1 MINKVKLGYHVV
13 RFVKT
18 CVETQYLIS
27 NKLVERRNNMLEIS
41 IKSDSLEVTNEIGK
55 LIGEEA
61 FVGEV
66 ITLSGDLGAGKT
78 TLTKEI
84 GRTIGVKEDINS
96 PTFNILKCYFNKNG
110 LNLYHI
116 DGYRLEGVPKENKNI
131 GLEEVIEGDG
141 LAVIEW
147 PIYINEFLD
156 FEESLNITITIN
168 KDTNVRLFK
177 LETYNDTKFNDLFIK
192 LRNKFDK

>member
-1 MINKVKLGYHVV
+1 
-13 RFVKT
+13 
-18 CVETQYLIS
+18 
-27 NKLVERRNNMLEIS
+27 MLEIL
-41 IKSDSLEVTNEIGK
+41 IKSDSLDVTNKIGK

-61 FVGEV
+61 FEGEV

-84 GRTIGVKEDINS
+84 GKTIGIKEDINS

-110 LNLYHI
+110 LDLYHI
-116 DGYRLEGVPKENKNI
+116 DAYRLEDVPRENKNI
-131 GLEEVIEGDG
+131 GLEEVIEGEG

-147 PIYINEFLD
+147 PVYINEFLN

-168 KDTNVRLFK
+168 KDTNIRLFK
-177 LETYNDTKFNDLFIK
+177 LETYNDKKFTNLFNK
-192 LRNKFDK
+192 LHNEFDK

>member
-1 MINKVKLGYHVV
+1 
-13 RFVKT
+13 
-18 CVETQYLIS
+18 
-27 NKLVERRNNMLEIS
+27 MLEIL
-41 IKSDSLEVTNEIGK
+41 IKSDSLDVTNKIGK

-61 FVGEV
+61 FEGEV

-84 GRTIGVKEDINS
+84 GKTIGIKEDINS

-110 LNLYHI
+110 LDLYHI
-116 DGYRLEGVPKENKNI
+116 DAYRLEDVPRENKNI
-131 GLEEVIEGDG
+131 GLEEVIEGEG

-147 PIYINEFLD
+147 PVYINEFLN
-156 FEESLNITITIN
+156 FEESLNITIIIN

-177 LETYNDTKFNDLFIK
+177 LETYNDMKFNDLFIK
-192 LRNKFDK
+192 LHNEFNK

>member
-1 MINKVKLGYHVV
+1 
-13 RFVKT
+13 
-18 CVETQYLIS
+18 
-27 NKLVERRNNMLEIS
+27 MLEIS

-84 GRTIGVKEDINS
+84 GKTIGIKEDINS

-116 DGYRLEGVPKENKNI
+116 DAYRLEGVPKENKNI

-147 PIYINEFLD
+147 PIYINEFLN

-168 KDTNVRLFK
+168 KDANVRLFK
-177 LETYNDTKFNDLFIK
+177 LETYNDTKFNELFIK

>member
-1 MINKVKLGYHVV
+1 
-13 RFVKT
+13 
-18 CVETQYLIS
+18 
-27 NKLVERRNNMLEIS
+27 MLEIS

-66 ITLSGDLGAGKT
+66 ITLSGDLGARKT

>member
-1 MINKVKLGYHVV
+1 
-13 RFVKT
+13 
-18 CVETQYLIS
+18 
-27 NKLVERRNNMLEIS
+27 MLEIL
-41 IKSDSLEVTNEIGK
+41 IKSDSLDVTNKIGK

-61 FVGEV
+61 FEGEV

-84 GRTIGVKEDINS
+84 GKTLGIKEDINS
-96 PTFNILKCYFNKNG
+96 PTFNILKCYFHKNG
-110 LNLYHI
+110 LDLYHI
-116 DGYRLEGVPKENKNI
+116 DAYRLEDVPRENKNI
-131 GLEEVIEGDG
+131 GLEEVIEGEG

-147 PIYINEFLD
+147 PVYINEFLN

-177 LETYNDTKFNDLFIK
+177 LETYNDKKFTNLFNK
-192 LRNKFDK
+192 LHNEFDK

>member
-1 MINKVKLGYHVV
+1 
-13 RFVKT
+13 
-18 CVETQYLIS
+18 
-27 NKLVERRNNMLEIS
+27 MLEIL
-41 IKSDSLEVTNEIGK
+41 IKSDSLDVTNKIGK

-61 FVGEV
+61 FEGEV

-84 GRTIGVKEDINS
+84 GKTIGIKEDINS
-96 PTFNILKCYFNKNG
+96 PTFNILKCYFNKND
-110 LNLYHI
+110 LDLYHI
-116 DGYRLEGVPKENKNI
+116 DAYRLEDVPRENKNI
-131 GLEEVIEGDG
+131 GLEEVIEGEG

-147 PIYINEFLD
+147 PVYINEFLN

-177 LETYNDTKFNDLFIK
+177 LETYNDKKFTNLFNK
-192 LRNKFDK
+192 LHNEFDK

>member
-1 MINKVKLGYHVV
+1 
-13 RFVKT
+13 
-18 CVETQYLIS
+18 
-27 NKLVERRNNMLEIS
+27 MLEIS

-84 GRTIGVKEDINS
+84 GKTIGVKEDINS

>member
-1 MINKVKLGYHVV
+1 
-13 RFVKT
+13 
-18 CVETQYLIS
+18 
-27 NKLVERRNNMLEIS
+27 MLEIL
-41 IKSDSLEVTNEIGK
+41 IKSDSLDVTNKIGK

-61 FVGEV
+61 FEGEV

-84 GRTIGVKEDINS
+84 GKTLGIKEDINS

-110 LNLYHI
+110 LDLYHI
-116 DGYRLEGVPKENKNI
+116 DAYRLEDVPRENKNI
-131 GLEEVIEGDG
+131 GLEEVIEGEG

-147 PIYINEFLD
+147 PVYINEFLN

-177 LETYNDTKFNDLFIK
+177 LETYNDKKFTNLFNK
-192 LRNKFDK
+192 LHNEFDK

>member
-1 MINKVKLGYHVV
+1 
-13 RFVKT
+13 
-18 CVETQYLIS
+18 
-27 NKLVERRNNMLEIS
+27 MLEIL
-41 IKSDSLEVTNEIGK
+41 IKSDSLDVTNKIGK

-61 FVGEV
+61 FEGEV

-84 GRTIGVKEDINS
+84 GKTLGIKEDINS

-110 LNLYHI
+110 LDLYHI
-116 DGYRLEGVPKENKNI
+116 DAYRLEDVPRENKNI

-147 PIYINEFLD
+147 PVYINEFLN

-168 KDTNVRLFK
+168 KDTNIRLFK
-177 LETYNDTKFNDLFIK
+177 LETYNDKKFTNLFNK
-192 LRNKFDK
+192 LHNEFDK

>member
-1 MINKVKLGYHVV
+1 
-13 RFVKT
+13 
-18 CVETQYLIS
+18 
-27 NKLVERRNNMLEIS
+27 MLEIL
-41 IKSDSLEVTNEIGK
+41 IKSDSLDVTNKIGK

-61 FVGEV
+61 FEGEV

-84 GRTIGVKEDINS
+84 GKTLGIKEDINS

-110 LNLYHI
+110 LDLYHI
-116 DGYRLEGVPKENKNI
+116 DAYRLEDVPRENKNI
-131 GLEEVIEGDG
+131 GLEEVIEGEG

-147 PIYINEFLD
+147 PVYINEFLN

-177 LETYNDTKFNDLFIK
+177 LETYNDKKFTNLFNK
-192 LRNKFDK
+192 LHNEFYK